1 MRNIGQSNCEN
12 IRQLL
17 RSQALYPLTERLHMS
32 PVNFASLVGQAQRE
46 AADPTLKAYF
56 PL

>member
-1 MRNIGQSNCEN
+1 MRDIGRSNCEN

-32 PVNFASLVGQAQRE
+32 PENFASLVGQAQHE
-46 AADPTLKAYF
+46 AADLTLKAYF